1 MFVSPHC
8 SAMIQRDVLMR
19 QIRQLGRALAEI
31 VTTADTGRP
40 NAVLDQIDEAVRIHL
55 DGTAADLRTLP
66 PETLLAMCED
76 GARFEPEAAQTLARL
91 LNVQGE
97 AHRERDEREKAGASF
112 GRALLLY
119 RRLLQA
125 PDAPVSWQVG
135 TTVAALTERVD
146 TLPVD
151 EVTQKALDA
160 LRKGAD

>member
-1 MFVSPHC
+1 
-8 SAMIQRDVLMR
+8 MIQRDVLMR

-31 VTTADTGRP
+31 VTTADTGHP
-40 NAVLDQIDEAVRIHL
+40 NAVLDQIDEAVQIHL

-76 GARFEPEAAQTLARL
+76 GRRFEPEAAQTLAHL
-91 LNVQGE
+91 LRVQGE
-97 AHRERDEREKAGASF
+97 AHHEQDQDEAAGACF

-135 TTVAALTERVD
+135 TTVAALTGRVD
-146 TLPVD
+146 ALPVD
-151 EVTQKALDA
+151 EATETALETMRNGMD
-160 LRKGAD
+160 